1 MADTPVRCAPGNCSM
16 HFQALTLPHETNF
29 IITRPQWSFNE
40 KIFLSS
46 PRWRV
51 SVYIIWFHYG
61 RRVYVRKF
69 HSQSICHCEALEI
82 AYISTFVATEMCSPW
97 ESPKKVELSMQRETY
112 HYKISKC
119 KKACAKAKHSS
130 SPRKLFHLAWTE
142 HDSFTFF
149 TLHDI
154 YHVLLCHSDNSL
166 HQPLRSEIAI
176 VRCRWDNV
184 SGNCLLVSRAH
195 LLNELSSLLEDKWL
209 IRMGQSL
216 R

>member
-1 MADTPVRCAPGNCSM
+1 MYPYISYGFITGAVCMCV
-16 HFQALTLPHETNF
+16 NF
-29 IITRPQWSFNE
+29 IHKAFVIVKHWKSRIFLLLLLLKCVPRGSPPKRLNWACNVKRIITRYRSV
-40 KIFLSS
+40 KK
-46 PRWRV
+46 RV
-51 SVYIIWFHYG
+51 PKPNI
-61 RRVYVRKF
+61 
-69 HSQSICHCEALEI
+69 ALHPES
-82 AYISTFVATEMCSPW
+82 YSTS
-97 ESPKKVELSMQRETY
+97 RE
-112 HYKISKC
+112 
-119 KKACAKAKHSS
+119 
-130 SPRKLFHLAWTE
+130 E